1 MRKCTFDKK
10 NALIYITKKLF
21 NFQFDIFFISLSNLT
36 SVSIAEV
43 NNTRCEIAHAVL
55 SVIEI
60 TGRLIVNRSWV
71 R

>member
-1 MRKCTFDKK
+1 MHLFTLQK
-10 NALIYITKKLF
+10 NYLISSS
-21 NFQFDIFFISLSNLT
+21 IFFISLSNLT